1 MENPLFVCLFV
12 CVRFRKRSPSI
23 RDKKKIKT
31 RKTMHRVATR
41 AFAPRLFRSVAAAS
55 AVVSTPSSM
64 LAQQQSTY
72 ALRFQSSGRTQSGMN
87 YSLLPPAFDL
97 PRWDDDASKGYC
109 LRVSYTEERV
119 VLTYIKQN
127 RGTGAKDADAPAP
140 TGDEPKV
147 RRHGERL
154 VSVYLPNVYIA
165 RFLAVLEGTLT
176 KCDIASRQTTGT
188 FTSGAEPNTFV
199 LSCTSTIPNQ
209 SPLEWTTELDAAAS
223 LMLHRFLTQ
232 SLHYNSG
239 FQK

>member
-1 MENPLFVCLFV
+1 
-12 CVRFRKRSPSI
+12 
-23 RDKKKIKT
+23 
-31 RKTMHRVATR
+31 MHRVATR
-41 AFAPRLFRSVAAAS
+41 AFAPRLFRSVTAAGTA
-55 AVVSTPSSM
+55 AVVSAPSAM
-64 LAQQQSTY
+64 MMQQPAVNA

-87 YSLLPPAFDL
+87 YNLLPPAFDL
-97 PRWDDDASKGYC
+97 PRWDDDPSKGYC
-109 LRVSYTEERV
+109 IRVSYTEERV

-127 RGTGAKDADAPAP
+127 PGTQAKDVAADAPAAA
-140 TGDEPKV
+140 TGGDEPNKV

-165 RFLAVLEGTLT
+165 RFLAVLEGSMA

-188 FTSGAEPNTFV
+188 FSAGAEPNTFV
-199 LSCTSTIPNQ
+199 LSCHSTNIPGSPNR
-209 SPLEWTTELDAAAS
+209 PLEWTTELDAAAS